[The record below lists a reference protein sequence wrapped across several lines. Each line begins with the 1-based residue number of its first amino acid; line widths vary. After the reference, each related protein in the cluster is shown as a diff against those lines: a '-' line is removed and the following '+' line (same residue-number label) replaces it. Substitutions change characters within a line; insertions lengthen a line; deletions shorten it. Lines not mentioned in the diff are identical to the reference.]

1 MDLSLAT
8 WGYFLTYNAAA
19 VQQYQAAGY
28 SLEQIVAYFPELFAD
43 DSGSVFDPACYQDET
58 VACSG
63 KLLMNFE
70 PLCINELEARQI
82 VAEFVDLNDLCEAT
96 GDAAP
101 VCTDLNGD
109 GDTGDVVWFDAYTGE
124 MVPPLSA
131 GAYPVQECV
140 VGDGVTNVV
149 DVVYIVNSIL
159 GDGSAP
165 LGGYA
170 GCQADINQDDI
181 INVVDIV
188 VIVNAILGGRTVDED
203 ATEATILF
211 GENNISI
218 QSDGYIGGVD
228 MTVEF
233 SGELSL
239 DFSENHISDYV
250 VYGDNTARIIVAS
263 EQSIDNVFDITS
275 GTVTSIIDVT
285 LVTSDDNSYIELSS
299 SDIEISGTPDAF
311 SVGSAYPNPFNP
323 STNLSLELNTTA
335 DISVRVFNIMGQLVD
350 VIAEGAY
357 SPNTYNWTW
366 NAENL
371 ASGAYLVKTQVGS
384 DVNTQKVMLLK

>member
-1 MDLSLAT
+1 
-8 WGYFLTYNAAA
+8 
-19 VQQYQAAGY
+19 
-28 SLEQIVAYFPELFAD
+28 
-43 DSGSVFDPACYQDET
+43 
-58 VACSG
+58 
-63 KLLMNFE
+63 MNFE
-70 PLCINELEARQI
+70 PLCVNELEARQI

-101 VCTDLNGD
+101 VCNDLNGD
-109 GDTGDVVWFDAYTGE
+109 GDTGDVVWYDAYTGE

-211 GENNISI
+211 GDNNISI

-250 VYGDNTARIIVAS
+250 IYGDNTARIIVAS

-275 GTVTSIIDVT
+275 GTVTSIIDVKHNDINNINDIILINICLT
-285 LVTSDDNSYIELSS
+285 SCISTKWSRTVT
-299 SDIEISGTPDAF
+299 
-311 SVGSAYPNPFNP
+311 
-323 STNLSLELNTTA
+323 
-335 DISVRVFNIMGQLVD
+335 
-350 VIAEGAY
+350 
-357 SPNTYNWTW
+357 
-366 NAENL
+366 
-371 ASGAYLVKTQVGS
+371 
-384 DVNTQKVMLLK
+384 